1 MEKRQKTIDVWVT
14 EDGIEHLTK
23 HAAELHQEKQAEAK
37 ELTIQQQRN
46 ADTLAEHTAR
56 AAAIRLHWNEHP
68 EEEEAFVE
76 AARIKHMAS
85 MEQAIRWGWWAGVKP
100 NGDPIPH
107 PKIVKISELDEQETL
122 MAHIV
127 HNRLGLFESV
137 NQAKKN
143 GWGKP
148 IQEGD
153 FWLNKK
159 TTHLKVIP

>member
-46 ADTLAEHTAR
+46 AETLLEHAMAAGR
-56 AAAIRLHWNEHP
+56 AAERFRQHP
-68 EEEEAFVE
+68 EELERFRQQLHDE
-76 AARIKHMAS
+76 HMAF
-85 MEQAIRWGWWAGVKP
+85 MEKAIEWGWWAGVKP

-107 PKIVKISELDEQETL
+107 PKIVKISELEEHDTL

-127 HNRLGLFESV
+127 HKHLGLFESV
-137 NQAKKN
+137 SEAKKN

-148 IQEGD
+148 VQEGD
-153 FWLNKK
+153 YWLNKK
-159 TTHLKVIP
+159 TIHLRVVP